1 MEVKINR
8 EKLLEGV
15 QKVQGIVEVKGALP
29 ILSYLLITTDNQGIH
44 IQATDL
50 EIGTK
55 GFYEANI
62 ISEGHVA
69 LNARKLH
76 DILRE
81 LPNEEVHFCK
91 EENHWVTIKCGKSVF
106 RLPGMPAEDFPP
118 FPEFSK
124 EPLIQFKGSEL
135 KEMIR
140 KTVFAVSPDETRK
153 GISGLLL
160 EKDNNRITLVGTDGH
175 RLACINRTSSSNS
188 SKGTK
193 IEFLLPKKA
202 LSELLKFIEK
212 EESDYI
218 FSAKDNHLAFI
229 HNQQI
234 LVSRAI
240 DGKFPD
246 YQQVIPKDNKILVT
260 INKENL
266 LHALKRVALLADEQS
281 KMVRFEIQKG
291 HLTLVSDN
299 TELGTAKEEL
309 VLEYDGDDVQIGL
322 NARYV
327 IEILSVIDEDEVVL
341 NLKDKDN
348 SCLITIKD
356 NKDYLSLVMPM
367 RL

>member
-124 EPLIQFKGSEL
+124 EPLIQFHTLLWQIL
-135 KEMIR
+135 KV
-140 KTVFAVSPDETRK
+140 TPNTP
-153 GISGLLL
+153 
-160 EKDNNRITLVGTDGH
+160 H
-175 RLACINRTSSSNS
+175 NS
-188 SKGTK
+188 SFVFSFGG
-193 IEFLLPKKA
+193 
-202 LSELLKFIEK
+202 
-212 EESDYI
+212 DY
-218 FSAKDNHLAFI
+218 NRCNI
-229 HNQQI
+229 H
-234 LVSRAI
+234 
-240 DGKFPD
+240 
-246 YQQVIPKDNKILVT
+246 
-260 INKENL
+260 
-266 LHALKRVALLADEQS
+266 
-281 KMVRFEIQKG
+281 
-291 HLTLVSDN
+291 
-299 TELGTAKEEL
+299 
-309 VLEYDGDDVQIGL
+309 
-322 NARYV
+322 
-327 IEILSVIDEDEVVL
+327 
-341 NLKDKDN
+341 
-348 SCLITIKD
+348 
-356 NKDYLSLVMPM
+356 
-367 RL
+367 